1 MTTPVIPCKQPKV
14 SVVTN
19 KDLSTT
25 YCLVPG
31 CDWKYGPGVKTHVEQ
46 QATRHRAEHRGAVPK
61 IEVIQLVSLVSAD
74 READQCQHCGWVT
87 TGSTKTDRAAQVTC
101 HLTAHHGLV
110 SC

>member
-1 MTTPVIPCKQPKV
+1 MTTRCSIPCKRPKV
-14 SVVTN
+14 PVVEN
-19 KDLSTT
+19 NNLATT

-31 CDWKYGPGVKTHVEQ
+31 CDWEYGPGIKTDVEQ
-46 QATRHRAEHRGAVPK
+46 HATWHRQIHRDAVPK
-61 IEVIQLVSLVSAD
+61 IEVVQLLA

-110 SC
+110 TCP